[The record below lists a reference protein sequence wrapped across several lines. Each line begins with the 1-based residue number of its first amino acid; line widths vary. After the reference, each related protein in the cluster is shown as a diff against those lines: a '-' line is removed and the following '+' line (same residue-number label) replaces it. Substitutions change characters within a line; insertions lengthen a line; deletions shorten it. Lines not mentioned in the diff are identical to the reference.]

1 MALLEKILILAAC
14 LIVHSPEIVLA
25 SPDPEFSRNNEIGS
39 IAPEAVTNS
48 SNISAACHF
57 KISGS
62 SLKKIEKLMND
73 RKTNVIKLNVRIEL
87 VNGIINKTRFLTDI
101 QWANEVGRTLYSLI
115 QLNTRFS
122 SLHTLTAG
130 FRDVNIFIFDENEWC
145 SLSENTT
152 SDHVIFDLILQQLY
166 SISEDDTDYNLCRAH
181 QVDIEDGTYLKY
193 NCCAIVGENNIP
205 ICSDYSSTVT
215 NFYPFILFT
224 TVFFSIYVAFPL
236 ILDYLSRFKEESEY
250 YKISDSPMALSSI
263 LHMLFIEGHGPVKS
277 LGRKLLIVIFVLVM
291 SLKVQTFPNSIFW
304 YIFVLLWAFIFM
316 ICSPYKFNEDIN
328 LPQHPYLNPLWLL
341 STYKT
346 PFEVIALPLNLKL
359 WWRKVSKEW
368 PCFYNNLKLNPEG
381 ESTERTRL
389 EHGVQQHGNVSED
402 SFHNEQPGTSSE
414 GEITELTRLVRPE
427 VQQRGVGRQAGAVS
441 FQRRFQQFVQIWKYR
456 LSIMILILLY
466 VGIAFPL
473 SCVYTLYI
481 LLQYFWKLYKPVTLS
496 DRLLFLPWHGY
507 TGVLIVFISIAFF
520 GLTFLFAIGLFLNGE
535 TYSHYFV
542 PLTTILFYAWVNWKS
557 SVEAKYLVLKT
568 KIYEI
573 CKESKPVQNTPARL
587 ERNSTSEDSAE
598 TNNGNGQDQESNTFV
613 IKLDND
619 DGEPI
624 IPKGLYNKVR
634 EKFLPYDRVL
644 FEYFLGV
651 FPVAVFA
658 YFLYILISLFQRSG
672 ISESAQTTG
681 SIAATALPFI
691 VDLVWRKN
699 SGEQN
704 EANSIALKSK
714 LKRVLVVHSSDET
727 SGKIEVEFI
736 GGT

>member
-1 MALLEKILILAAC
+1 MTLLLDKILILAAC
-14 LIVHSPEIVLA
+14 LIVHSPEIVFA
-25 SPDPEFSRNNEIGS
+25 SADPQFSRKNEIGS
-39 IAPEAVTNS
+39 
-48 SNISAACHF
+48 CRF
-57 KISGS
+57 KILGS
-62 SLKKIEKLMND
+62 SLKNIKKLMHD

-87 VNGIINKTRFLTDI
+87 VNGIMSKTRFLTDI

-115 QLNTRFS
+115 QQNAGNSPLYT
-122 SLHTLTAG
+122 LTAGTLTAG
-130 FRDVNIFIFDENEWC
+130 FRDVNIFISDENKRC
-145 SLSENTT
+145 SLSELNTI

-166 SISEDDTDYNLCRAH
+166 NISEDDTDYKLCRTD
-181 QVDIEDGTYLKY
+181 QIDIEDGTYSKY
-193 NCCAIVGENNIP
+193 NCCAKDGENNTP

-215 NFYPFILFT
+215 SFFPFIVITTALFS
-224 TVFFSIYVAFPL
+224 VYVVFPL

-250 YKISDSPMALSSI
+250 YKISDSPMALSSL

-277 LGRKLLIVIFVLVM
+277 PGRKLLIVIFVLLM
-291 SLKVQTFPNSIFW
+291 SLPILNVMYWHI
-304 YIFVLLWAFIFM
+304 YLLLWAFHFM
-316 ICSPYKFNEDIN
+316 ICSPYKLNEDIPPSKSF
-328 LPQHPYLNPLWLL
+328 LLL

-346 PFEVIALPLNLKL
+346 PFEVIALPFNLKL

-368 PCFYNNLKLNPEG
+368 PCFYNNLKLNPQG
-381 ESTERTRL
+381 ESTQRTRL

-402 SFHNEQPGTSSE
+402 SFHNEQPGTSSV
-414 GEITELTRLVRPE
+414 GTKITELTRLVRPE
-427 VQQRGVGRQAGAVS
+427 VQQRGTGGQEA
-441 FQRRFQQFVQIWKYR
+441 VQIWKYR
-456 LSIMILILLY
+456 MSIMFLILLY

-481 LLQYFWKLYKPVTLS
+481 LLLYFWKLYKPANLL
-496 DRLLFLPWHGY
+496 DRLSFILWHLSTSGLS
-507 TGVLIVFISIAFF
+507 VLICFTFF

-535 TYSHYFV
+535 TYSPYFV
-542 PLTTILFYAWVNWKS
+542 PFTTILFYAWVNWKS

-573 CKESKPVQNTPARL
+573 CNESKPVQNTPARQ

-613 IKLDND
+613 IKLDDD
-619 DGEPI
+619 DGEPV
-624 IPKGLYNKVR
+624 IPKELYNKVR

-644 FEYFLGV
+644 FEYFIGV

-704 EANSIALKSK
+704 AANSIALKSK

-727 SGKIEVEFI
+727 RGKIEVEFI